1 VVESNTLLI
10 NIERDWNLFKSWFDG
25 VDFSL
30 KLLFRGSDQEFSNA
44 NFQRL
49 VGNQQPTLHIIKS
62 EHDHIFGGCAFEKYP
77 TGSSVDKRDDK
88 AFLFQTHPNQV
99 RLKNR
104 ISSYPDH
111 LNYAIRS
118 YNDSLSYFGYN
129 SNLRIY
135 EKNSSK
141 SYTARLGTGT
151 YEKPAG
157 CNN

>member
-1 VVESNTLLI
+1 MVEPNTLLI
-10 NIERDWNLFKSWFDG
+10 NIERDWDLFKSWFDG

-30 KLLFRGSDQEFSNA
+30 KLLYRGSEQEFSNA

-77 TGSSVDKRDDK
+77 TRGASKRDDK

-104 ISSYPDH
+104 LEP
-111 LNYAIRS
+111 NRQNAAIRS
-118 YNDSLSYFGYN
+118 YNENLSYFGN
-129 SNLRIY
+129 GADIKIY
-135 EKNSSK
+135 EKNSTESC
-141 SYTARLGTGT
+141 TNNLGLYT

-157 CNN
+157 CKS

>member
-1 VVESNTLLI
+1 MVEPNTLLI
-10 NIERDWNLFKSWFDG
+10 NIERDWDLFKSWFDG

-30 KLLFRGSDQEFSNA
+30 KLLYRGSEQEFSNA

-77 TGSSVDKRDDK
+77 TKNVDKRDDK

-104 ISSYPDH
+104 LDPIY
-111 LNYAIRS
+111 LNAAIRS
-118 YNDSLSYFGYN
+118 DSGSLSFFGN
-129 SNLRIY
+129 GPTLTIY
-135 EKNSSK
+135 EKNNSK
-141 SYTARLGTGT
+141 SYTANIGRYTF
-151 YEKPAG
+151 EKPAG
-157 CNN
+157 CNS

>member
-1 VVESNTLLI
+1 MVEPNTLLI
-10 NIERDWNLFKSWFDG
+10 NIERDWDQFKIWFDG

-30 KLLFRGSDQEFSNA
+30 KLLYRGSEQEFSNA

-77 TGSSVDKRDDK
+77 TGDGVNKRDDK

-99 RLKNR
+99 RLKKRLDSKNQN
-104 ISSYPDH
+104 S
-111 LNYAIRS
+111 AIRTW
-118 YNDSLSYFGYN
+118 NDSLSMFG
-129 SNLRIY
+129 SGTDLRIY

-141 SYTARLGTGT
+141 SYTAGLGNKTF
-151 YEKPAG
+151 EKPAG
-157 CNN
+157 CNS

>member
-1 VVESNTLLI
+1 VVEPNTLLI
-10 NIERDWNLFKSWFDG
+10 NIERDWELFKSWFDG
-25 VDFSL
+25 VDFTL
-30 KLLFRGSDQEFSNA
+30 KLLYRGSEQEFSNA

-77 TGSSVDKRDDK
+77 TDGANKRDDK

-104 ISSYPDH
+104 LDPRYQD
-111 LNYAIRS
+111 YAIRS
-118 YNDSLSYFGYN
+118 YTDYLSYFGN
-129 SNLRIY
+129 SSALIIY
-135 EKNSSK
+135 EKNSNK
-141 SYTARLGTGT
+141 SFTANLGKYT

-157 CNN
+157 CNS

>member
-1 VVESNTLLI
+1 MVEPNTLLI
-10 NIERDWNLFKSWFDG
+10 NIERDWDLFKSWFDD
-25 VDFSL
+25 VDFTL
-30 KLLFRGSDQEFSNA
+30 KLLYRGSEHEFSNA

-62 EHDHIFGGCAFEKYP
+62 EHDHIFGGCAFEQYP
-77 TGSSVDKRDDK
+77 TGGSKRDDK

-104 ISSYPDH
+104 LDPSYQGS
-111 LNYAIRS
+111 AIRS
-118 YNDSLSYFGYN
+118 FDNSLSMFG
-129 SNLRIY
+129 SGVDLRIY

-141 SYTARLGTGT
+141 SFTSGLGKWT

-157 CNN
+157 CNS

>member
-1 VVESNTLLI
+1 VVEPNTLLI
-10 NIERDWNLFKSWFDG
+10 NIERDWDLFKSWFDG

-30 KLLFRGSDQEFSNA
+30 KLLYRGSEQEFSNA

-77 TGSSVDKRDDK
+77 TGHGVNKRDDK

-104 ISSYPDH
+104 LDP
-111 LNYAIRS
+111 NYQDDAIRS
-118 YNDSLSYFGYN
+118 FSSTLSAFGN
-129 SNLRIY
+129 GTTMCIY
-135 EKNSSK
+135 EKNSYK
-141 SYTARLGTGT
+141 SYTNNLGTRT
-151 YEKPAG
+151 YDAPAG
-157 CNN
+157 CNS